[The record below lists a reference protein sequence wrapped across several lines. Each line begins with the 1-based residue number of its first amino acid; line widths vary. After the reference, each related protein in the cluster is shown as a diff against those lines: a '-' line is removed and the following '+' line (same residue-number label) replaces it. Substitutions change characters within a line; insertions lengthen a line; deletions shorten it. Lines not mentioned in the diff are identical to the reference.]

1 MTKKITEKHVTTVCD
16 CWRLHEDDDISTEK
30 LLEMCRNSAGL
41 RDVSD
46 VLECLKLGGIIEDY
60 GEQTND

>member
-1 MTKKITEKHVTTVCD
+1 MTDKQIIAVCD
-16 CWRLHEDDDISTEK
+16 CWNTHEDDDISTER

-46 VLECLKLGGIIEDY
+46 VLECLKRGGIIEDY
-60 GEQTND
+60 GE